1 MNNAPLTVHLIVN
14 EVYNASALVDSG
26 CLCYALVSRRFAR
39 QSHLKRFRIPPRMI
53 EGINGKLSQIGEVVR
68 FKFDLHGHMENAYAY
83 VINNAI
89 DEDVVLNVSV
99 HAMHMVKRCTAIAKT
114 PK

>member
-39 QSHLKRFRIPPRMI
+39 RSHLERFRIPPRI
-53 EGINGKLSQIGEVVR
+53 NEGINGKLSQIGEVV
-68 FKFDLHGHMENAYAY
+68 
-83 VINNAI
+83 
-89 DEDVVLNVSV
+89 
-99 HAMHMVKRCTAIAKT
+99 
-114 PK
+114 